1 LLRRG
6 DGGEDERDLPAD
18 RVGNRLPAALVGNV
32 LELDAGALL
41 QQLARFHAPILP
53 RRKTIGACPRLIGL

>member
-18 RVGNRLPAALVGNV
+18 HVGNRLPAAPVGNV

-41 QQLARFHAPILP
+41 QQLARFHAPSYRAGKQSEP
-53 RRKTIGACPRLIGL
+53 VPV